1 LGTRSDFVALD
12 CDDRVRRRILTLM
25 LSRVSALVLAAIV
38 GGTPVSA
45 TACEIVCALRADAE
59 ASSDAAASWHA
70 CHDTESTGAV
80 AVMSG
85 QGHVCGHD
93 ADLPVSFRAT
103 ADRSVPYPDRA
114 LVLAPPIVGVALP
127 SLAWRAAKFPPGHS
141 RPPVPLRI

>member
-1 LGTRSDFVALD
+1 
-12 CDDRVRRRILTLM
+12 M
-25 LSRVSALVLAAIV
+25 LSRLGAFVLAAIV
-38 GGTPVSA
+38 AGTPVA
-45 TACEIVCALRADAE
+45 AAACEVLCAVRAGAA
-59 ASSDAAASWHA
+59 ASSDAPASRHA
-70 CHDTESTGAV
+70 CHDTESTGAL

-93 ADLPVSFRAT
+93 TDLPVSFRAT
-103 ADRSVPYPDRA
+103 ADRSVPYPDLA